1 MTITNSWK
9 DIIKQLVDI
18 RTSQGLSQE
27 QLAFKIGCHPS
38 LVHKWEQHK
47 RVPSG
52 FMFSCW
58 ADALG
63 AKIKIQ

>member
-1 MTITNSWK
+1 M
-9 DIIKQLVDI
+9 VAI
-18 RTSQGLSQE
+18 RNAQGISQE

-63 AKIKIQ
+63 AQIKIQ

>member
-1 MTITNSWK
+1 MITNSWK
-9 DIIKQLVDI
+9 DIIQQMVAI
-18 RTSQGLSQE
+18 RNAQGISQE

-63 AKIKIQ
+63 AQIKIQ

>member
-1 MTITNSWK
+1 MITNSWK
-9 DIIKQLVDI
+9 DIIQQMVAI
-18 RTSQGLSQE
+18 RNAQGISQE

-38 LVHKWEQHK
+38 LIHKWEQHK